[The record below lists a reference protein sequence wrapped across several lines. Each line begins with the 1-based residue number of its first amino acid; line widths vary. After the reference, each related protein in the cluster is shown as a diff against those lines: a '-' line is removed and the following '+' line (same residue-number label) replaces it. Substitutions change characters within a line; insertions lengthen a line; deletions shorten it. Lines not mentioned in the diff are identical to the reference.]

1 MSMRTMESH
10 VEEMTWPVRAV
21 TMLLLLFAGG
31 SLLIATI
38 GQYAVVSFDMR
49 RRVREIGLRLAL
61 GASSN
66 QVLSSTMREGF
77 GLTVLGL
84 AIGFAL
90 SLAVGQ
96 VLGSVLYGVTPTD
109 PPTYLSVFGLL
120 SAASLLACYLP
131 ARRAANANPMEAL
144 RQE

>member
-1 MSMRTMESH
+1 
-10 VEEMTWPVRAV
+10 
-21 TMLLLLFAGG
+21 LFAGG
-31 SLLIATI
+31 SLLIAAI

-66 QVLSSTMREGF
+66 QVLSSTMCYGF

-84 AIGFAL
+84 AVGFGL
-90 SLAVGQ
+90 SLAVGR

-109 PPTYLSVFGLL
+109 PPTYLRCVQRALG
-120 SAASLLACYLP
+120 SLLACYLP
-131 ARRAANANPMEAL
+131 PRRAANANPMTAL